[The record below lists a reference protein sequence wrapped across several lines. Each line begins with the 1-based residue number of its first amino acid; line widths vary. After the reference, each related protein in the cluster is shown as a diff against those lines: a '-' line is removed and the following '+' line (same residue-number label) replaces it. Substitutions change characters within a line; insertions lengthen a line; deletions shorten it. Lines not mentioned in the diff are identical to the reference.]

1 MTTSTRSLLAITAL
15 LAMSG
20 CMATQGR
27 VAIDKAKSI
36 FGGSPKVEASAPA
49 DAQQPTTVSQG
60 ERKTDTEIAA
70 GTRARIPVKVNGQS
84 LLMEFEFPEIKQ
96 VSLERVSE
104 ATVSPP
110 RPPDQAVALRK
121 LDNEDRRPLLY
132 CSIGAAVLAV
142 ASLYFRY
149 PGPAALCGAASAG
162 FFAAWRLSDLP
173 SWFWAV
179 ALAAV
184 AVAAG
189 LYLGHERGEQS
200 SKTTQAP

>member
-1 MTTSTRSLLAITAL
+1 MTAITRL
-15 LAMSG
+15 LFAISASLAASG
-20 CMATQGR
+20 CMATSGR
-27 VAIDKAKSI
+27 VAIDRAKSM

-60 ERKTDTEIAA
+60 EKKTDTSIAA
-70 GTRARIPVKVNGQS
+70 GTRAKIPVKVNGQS

-104 ATVSPP
+104 ATVSQP
-110 RPPDQAVALRK
+110 RPPDQTVALKK
-121 LDNEDRRPLLY
+121 LDNEDKRPLLY

-200 SKTTQAP
+200 SRPTPAP